1 MPELNLQ
8 STARLLSGRAI
19 PLLGLGVF
27 QNRDNCASACLAA
40 LKAGYRHIDS
50 AQVYRNEDQV
60 GLGVAKS
67 GVDRKDIFV
76 TSKVVSR
83 NQGYDKTIAGVND
96 SLQKFG
102 FNYLDLFLIH
112 DPLAGKEKRLA
123 TWKALIA
130 LRDEGKLLNIGV
142 SNYGVHHLEEI
153 KSAGL
158 ETPSINQIELHPWC
172 QQKPIVE
179 YCKKNGI
186 VIQAY
191 SPLVQAKSGRIDHPV
206 LVEIAK
212 KHGKEAAQVL
222 IRWSLQTGHVVLPK
236 SEKES
241 RIISNADVYNFAL
254 DEDDLSKLNAL
265 DLGDKGAVT
274 WNPVNAP

>member
-1 MPELNLQ
+1 MSELNLQ
-8 STARLLSGRAI
+8 STARLLSVLIPSSSLILELGRTI
-19 PLLGLGVF
+19 PLLGLGVY

-50 AQVYRNEDQV
+50 AQYYP
-60 GLGVAKS
+60 
-67 GVDRKDIFV
+67 
-76 TSKVVSR
+76 SKVVSW
-83 NQGYDKTIAGVND
+83 NQGYEKTIAGVNE
-96 SLQKFG
+96 SLQNFG
-102 FNYLDLFLIH
+102 LNYLDLFLIH

-186 VIQAY
+186 VVQAY
-191 SPLVQAKSGRIDHPV
+191 SPLVQARSGFMDHPV

-212 KHGKEAAQVL
+212 KHGKESAQVL
-222 IRWSLQTGHVVLPK
+222 IRWSLQMGHVVLPK

-241 RIISNADVYNFAL
+241 RIISNADIYDFTL
-254 DEDDLSKLNAL
+254 DEEDMFKLNAL
-265 DLGDKGAVT
+265 DLGDKGAVD
-274 WNPVNAP
+274 WNPVNAS